1 LLNIKESDI
10 FMSNDVFFTESLG
23 VHKELLKETFFE
35 HLEYTL
41 VKDKKSVTPEDT
53 YKALAMAVRDKLV
66 HNYLRTKNEYE
77 KQGVKKVYYLS
88 MEFLMGRLLGNTL
101 MNLFEYKK
109 SGEILEKLGYD
120 LDVIR
125 NLEPDMGLGNGGLGR
140 LAACFLDSMA
150 TLQLPAYGYTLRYEH
165 GIFKQKFVDG
175 FQHEE
180 SDNWLEHGNPWEI
193 QRPEFTY
200 KIKFNGRLV
209 RNKDERSSRKYKW
222 VDADIVDAV
231 AYDVLVPG
239 YKNNTVNYLRLWQAR
254 STKQFDFNFFNSGD
268 YVKAVLQKNIAENI
282 SKVLYPNDNYTKGK
296 ILRLKQEYFL
306 VAASLHDI
314 VRQYKKDHGDMNK
327 FNEKIAIQLN
337 DTHPALAIPE
347 LMRIL
352 VDDEGLT
359 WRKAWDIT
367 VKTFGYTNHTVLPE
381 ALETWSLSL
390 LQKLLP
396 RHVQII
402 FDINQD
408 FLDRVKEVY
417 PGNIDK
423 MRKMSIITEGQVKS
437 IRMANLAVI
446 GSHSVNGVAAL
457 HSEIVKK
464 DIFNNFYEMMP
475 ERFNNKTNGVTPR
488 RWIKEANFPLFKL
501 IASKIGYE
509 YIKDLDL
516 MSKIEDFI
524 DDDDFLKKWIDIKLN
539 NKMKLKK
546 YVKEKYD
553 LDLDEYSLFD
563 VQVKRLHEYKRQ
575 LLNALH
581 VITIYNRIKEN
592 PDNDYTPRTVI
603 FSGKAAPGYYTAK
616 LIIKLI
622 NSIGKKI
629 NNDPQVKDKLKV
641 IYIENYSVTLAETII
656 PAADLSEQIS
666 TAGLEASGTGNM
678 KFSLNGA
685 LTIGTMDGANVEMAE
700 HIGKEHMFIFGL
712 SVDEVKAKKAAGYNP
727 RKYYNENKELKK
739 VLDMIRTGYFNE
751 NDRDLFEPIYNSLV
765 NGGDNYMLLAD
776 FEDYVKTQDKVSE
789 QFKNQNEWAKETIIN
804 AARMGFFSSDRTIR
818 EYAND
823 IWDVKPVE
831 IKV

>member
-1 LLNIKESDI
+1 
-10 FMSNDVFFTESLG
+10 MSNNVLFTESLG
-23 VHKELLKETFFE
+23 VHKDLLKETFFE

-41 VKDKKSVTPEDT
+41 VKDKKSVTSEDT

-125 NLEPDMGLGNGGLGR
+125 KLEPDMGLGNGGLGR

-180 SDNWLEHGNPWEI
+180 ADNWLEHGNPWEI

-209 RNKDERSSRKYKW
+209 RNKNDKEKRKFDW
-222 VDADIVDAV
+222 VDADVVDAV

-239 YKNNTVNYLRLWQAR
+239 YKNHTVNYLRLWQAR

-268 YVKAVLQKNIAENI
+268 YIKAVLQKNIAENI

-306 VAASLHDI
+306 VASSLQDI
-314 VRQYKKDHGDMNK
+314 VRQYKKDHGDMSR

-352 VDDEGLT
+352 VDDEGI
-359 WRKAWDIT
+359 AWKEAWKIT

-381 ALETWSLSL
+381 ALETWSLGL

-396 RHVQII
+396 RHIQII

-408 FLDRVKEVY
+408 FLDRVTAMY
-417 PGNIDK
+417 PDNIDK
-423 MRKMSIITEGQVKS
+423 MRSMSIITEGQIKRV
-437 IRMANLAVI
+437 RMANLAVI

-457 HSEIVKK
+457 HSEIVKQ
-464 DIFNNFYEMMP
+464 DIFNDFYQMMP
-475 ERFNNKTNGVTPR
+475 EKFNNKTNGVTPR
-488 RWIKEANFPLFKL
+488 RWIKEANFELFKH
-501 IASKIGYE
+501 IADKIGFE

-516 MSKIEDFI
+516 ISEIENYI
-524 DDDDFLKKWIDIKLN
+524 DDDEFVQKWAEIKIN
-539 NKMKLKK
+539 NKIKLKK
-546 YVKEKYD
+546 LVKKMYN
-553 LDLDEYSLFD
+553 LDLDENSIFD

-581 VITIYNRIKEN
+581 VITLYNRIKAD
-592 PDNDYTPRTVI
+592 PDKDYTPRTVI

-622 NSIGKKI
+622 NSIADKV
-629 NNDPQVKDKLKV
+629 NNDPDVNDKLKV
-641 IYIENYSVTLAETII
+641 IYIENYSVSLAEIII

-712 SVDEVKAKKAAGYNP
+712 SVDEVKKMKASGYSP
-727 RKYYNENKELKK
+727 KEYYNKNKELKK
-739 VLDMIRTGYFNE
+739 VLDMIRNGYFNKS
-751 NDRDLFEPIYNSLV
+751 DKTLFEPIYNSLV
-765 NGGDNYMLLAD
+765 NDGDNYMLLAD
-776 FEDYVKTQDKVSE
+776 FEDYVKTQDKVSAK
-789 QFKNQNEWAKETIIN
+789 FKDQKEWTKEAIIN

-818 EYAND
+818 EYAED

>member
-1 LLNIKESDI
+1 MKD
-10 FMSNDVFFTESLG
+10 DVLFTDSLG
-23 VHKELLKETFFE
+23 VHKDLLKETFFE

-41 VKDKKSVTPEDT
+41 VKDKKSVTTEDT

-109 SGEILEKLGYD
+109 SSEILEQLGYD
-120 LDVIR
+120 LDMIR
-125 NLEPDMGLGNGGLGR
+125 ELEPDMGLGNGGLGR

-150 TLQLPAYGYTLRYEH
+150 TLELPAYGYTLRYEH

-209 RNKDERSSRKYKW
+209 KNKDDNNPKKYDW
-222 VDADIVDAV
+222 VDADEVDAV

-239 YKNNTVNYLRLWQAR
+239 YLNNTVNYLRLWQAS
-254 STKQFDFNFFNSGD
+254 STKAFDFNFFNSGD
-268 YVKAVLQKNIAENI
+268 YVKAVLQKNITENI
-282 SKVLYPNDNYTKGK
+282 TKVLYPNDNYTKGK

-306 VAASLHDI
+306 VAASLQDI
-314 VRQYKKDHGDMNK
+314 VRQYKKDHGDMSK
-327 FNEKIAIQLN
+327 FHEKIAIQLN

-352 VDDEGLT
+352 VDDEGLS
-359 WRKAWDIT
+359 WANAWEVT
-367 VKTFGYTNHTVLPE
+367 VKTYGYTNHTVLPE
-381 ALETWSLSL
+381 ALETWSLGL

-396 RHVQII
+396 RHMQII

-408 FLDRVKEVY
+408 FLNKVTKKY
-417 PGNIDK
+417 PGDMDK
-423 MRKMSIITEGQVKS
+423 MRSMSIISEGQVKCV
-437 IRMANLAVI
+437 RMANLAVI
-446 GSHSVNGVAAL
+446 GSHSINGVAAL

-464 DIFNNFYEMMP
+464 DIFNNFYQMMP

-488 RWIKEANFPLFKL
+488 RWIKEANFKLFKY
-501 IASKIGYE
+501 ISNKIGYGF
-509 YIKDLDL
+509 IKDLDQIRE
-516 MSKIEDFI
+516 IEKYL
-524 DDDDFLKKWIDIKLN
+524 DDDEFVQTWADIKLD
-539 NKMKLKK
+539 NKVQLKK
-546 YVKEKYD
+546 LVKEMYD
-553 LDLDEYSLFD
+553 LDIDEHSLFD

-581 VITIYNRIKEN
+581 VIALYNRIKAD
-592 PDNDYTPRTVI
+592 PDKDYTPRTVI

-622 NSIGKKI
+622 NSIADKV
-629 NNDPQVKDKLKV
+629 NNDSAVNDKLKV
-641 IYIENYSVTLAETII
+641 IYIENYSVTLAEVII

-666 TAGLEASGTGNM
+666 TAGYEASGTGNM

-700 HIGKEHMFIFGL
+700 HIGKDHMFIFGL
-712 SVDEVKAKKAAGYNP
+712 SADEVQETKAAGYSPKDYYSKNP
-727 RKYYNENKELKK
+727 ELKK
-739 VLDMIRTGYFNE
+739 VLDMIRNGYFNE
-751 NDRDLFEPIYNSLV
+751 SDKNLFEPIYDSLV
-765 NGGDNYMLLAD
+765 NHGDNYMLLAD
-776 FEDYVKTQDKVSE
+776 FEEYMNTQDKVAE
-789 QFKNQNEWAKETIIN
+789 KFKDQKEWTKEAIIN

-818 EYAND
+818 EYAED
-823 IWDVKPVE
+823 IWNVKPVE

>member
-1 LLNIKESDI
+1 MKD
-10 FMSNDVFFTESLG
+10 DVLFTESLG
-23 VHKELLKETFFE
+23 VHKDLLKETFFE

-41 VKDKKSVTPEDT
+41 VKDKKSVTTEDT

-101 MNLFEYKK
+101 MNLSEYKK
-109 SGEILEKLGYD
+109 SSEILGQLGYD
-120 LDVIR
+120 LEMIR
-125 NLEPDMGLGNGGLGR
+125 ELEPDMGLGNGGLGR

-150 TLQLPAYGYTLRYEH
+150 TLELPAYGYTLRYEH

-209 RNKDERSSRKYKW
+209 KNKDENSPRKYDW
-222 VDADIVDAV
+222 IDADEVDAV

-239 YKNNTVNYLRLWQAR
+239 YMNHTVNYLRLWQAS
-254 STKQFDFNFFNSGD
+254 STKPFDFNFFNSGD

-306 VAASLHDI
+306 VSASLHDI
-314 VRQYKKDHGDMNK
+314 VRQYKKDHGDMSK
-327 FNEKIAIQLN
+327 FHEKIAIQLN

-352 VDDEGLT
+352 VDDEGLS
-359 WRKAWDIT
+359 WKKAWEIT
-367 VKTFGYTNHTVLPE
+367 VKTYGYTNHTVLPE
-381 ALETWSLSL
+381 ALETWSLGL

-396 RHVQII
+396 RHMQII
-402 FDINQD
+402 YDINQD
-408 FLDRVKEVY
+408 FLDKVTKMY
-417 PGNIDK
+417 PDDMDK
-423 MRKMSIITEGQVKS
+423 MRSMSIISEGQVKCV
-437 IRMANLAVI
+437 RMANLAVI
-446 GSHSVNGVAAL
+446 GSHSINGVAAL

-464 DIFNNFYEMMP
+464 DIFNDFYKMMP

-488 RWIKEANFPLFKL
+488 RWIKEANFKLFKH
-501 IASKIGYE
+501 ISNKIGHE
-509 YIKDLDL
+509 FIKDLDQ
-516 MSKIEDFI
+516 MSKIEKYI
-524 DDDDFLKKWIDIKLN
+524 DDDEFVQTWADIKLD
-539 NKMKLKK
+539 NKIQLKK
-546 YVKEKYD
+546 LVKEMYG
-553 LDLDEYSLFD
+553 LEINENSLFD

-581 VITIYNRIKEN
+581 VIALYNRIKAN
-592 PDNDYTPRTVI
+592 PDKDYTPRTVI

-622 NSIGKKI
+622 NSIANKV
-629 NNDPQVKDKLKV
+629 NNDPDVNDKLKV
-641 IYIENYSVTLAETII
+641 IYIENYSVTLAEVII

-666 TAGLEASGTGNM
+666 TAGYEASGTGNM

-700 HIGKEHMFIFGL
+700 HIGKDHMFIFGL
-712 SVDEVKAKKAAGYNP
+712 SADEVKDVKAAGYNP
-727 RKYYNENKELKK
+727 KDYYNKKPELKK
-739 VLDMIRTGYFNE
+739 VLDMIRNGYFNKSDK
-751 NDRDLFEPIYNSLV
+751 NLFEPIYDCLV
-765 NGGDNYMLLAD
+765 NHGDNYMLLAD
-776 FEDYVKTQDKVSE
+776 FEDYMNTQDKVADK
-789 QFKNQNEWAKETIIN
+789 FKNQKEWTKEAIIN

-818 EYAND
+818 EYAED
-823 IWDVKPVE
+823 IWNVKPVE
-831 IKV
+831 IKI

>member
-1 LLNIKESDI
+1 
-10 FMSNDVFFTESLG
+10 MSNNVLFTESLG
-23 VHKELLKETFFE
+23 VHKDLLKETFFE

-41 VKDKKSVTPEDT
+41 VKDKKSVTSEDT

-125 NLEPDMGLGNGGLGR
+125 KLEPDMGLGNGGLGR

-180 SDNWLEHGNPWEI
+180 ADNWLEHGNPWEI

-209 RNKDERSSRKYKW
+209 RNKNDKEKRKFDW
-222 VDADIVDAV
+222 VDADVVDAV

-268 YVKAVLQKNIAENI
+268 YIKAVLQKNIAENI

-306 VAASLHDI
+306 VASSLQDI
-314 VRQYKKDHGDMNK
+314 VRQYKKDHGDMSR

-352 VDDEGLT
+352 VDDEGI
-359 WRKAWDIT
+359 AWKEAWEIT

-381 ALETWSLSL
+381 ALETWSLGL

-396 RHVQII
+396 RHIQII
-402 FDINQD
+402 YDINQD
-408 FLDRVKEVY
+408 FLNRVTAMY
-417 PGNIDK
+417 PDNIDK
-423 MRKMSIITEGQVKS
+423 MRSMSIITEGQIKRV
-437 IRMANLAVI
+437 RMANLAVI

-457 HSEIVKK
+457 HSEIVKQ
-464 DIFNNFYEMMP
+464 DIFNDFYQMMP
-475 ERFNNKTNGVTPR
+475 EKFNNKTNGVTPR
-488 RWIKEANFPLFKL
+488 RWIKEANFELFKH
-501 IASKIGYE
+501 IADKIGFE

-516 MSKIEDFI
+516 ISEIENYI
-524 DDDDFLKKWIDIKLN
+524 DDDEFVQKWAEIKIN
-539 NKMKLKK
+539 NKIKLKK
-546 YVKEKYD
+546 LVKKMYN
-553 LDLDEYSLFD
+553 LDLDENSIFD

-581 VITIYNRIKEN
+581 VITLYNRIKAD
-592 PDNDYTPRTVI
+592 PDKDYTPRTVI

-622 NSIGKKI
+622 NSIADKV
-629 NNDPQVKDKLKV
+629 NNDPDVNDKLKV
-641 IYIENYSVTLAETII
+641 IYIENYSVSLAEIII

-712 SVDEVKAKKAAGYNP
+712 SVDEVKKMKASGYSP
-727 RKYYNENKELKK
+727 KEYYNKNKELKK
-739 VLDMIRTGYFNE
+739 VLDMIRNGYFNKS
-751 NDRDLFEPIYNSLV
+751 DKTLFEPIYNSLV
-765 NGGDNYMLLAD
+765 NDGDNYMLLAD
-776 FEDYVKTQDKVSE
+776 FEDYVKTQDKVSAK
-789 QFKNQNEWAKETIIN
+789 FKDQKEWTKEAIIN

-818 EYAND
+818 EYAED